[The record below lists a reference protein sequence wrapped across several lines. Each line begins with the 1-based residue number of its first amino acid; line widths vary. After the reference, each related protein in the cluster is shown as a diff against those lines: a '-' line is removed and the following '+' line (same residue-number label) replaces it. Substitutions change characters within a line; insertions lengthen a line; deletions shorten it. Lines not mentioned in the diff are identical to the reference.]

1 MSERPLRILHCF
13 RSPVGGIFRH
23 VRDLGEAHANAGH
36 QVGILCDSTTGG
48 THEDALFEEVRP
60 HLALGI
66 IRVPIH
72 RSIGASDAAAL
83 WRGYKEIRSLQPD
96 VLHGHGA
103 KGGVLA
109 RIVGSALRV
118 NKYRVARLYSPHGGS
133 LHFERRSLAGSLI
146 LRVERLQE
154 RLTDAL
160 VFVCEYERR
169 TYGARVGLPLA
180 RNELIYNGI
189 DDAEFEPVET
199 GPGAV
204 DFLYIGMMRDL
215 KGPDLFIEGFAAA
228 EEIAGRRLSALMVGD
243 GPQQRQYEEMTLRMG
258 LADRVRLLPAM
269 RAREA
274 FALARKVV
282 IPSRAE
288 SMPYILLEALAAGK
302 PVIATR
308 VGGIPEVLG
317 ADSEALVPPGDAGA
331 LARLMADAI
340 GDAGWAARTM
350 PDAERFK
357 SRFAASV
364 MTRHVMQLY
373 RDLTE
378 ESLVPQGR
386 LRTT

>member
-23 VRDLGEAHANAGH
+23 VRDLAEAHANAGH

-189 DDAEFEPVET
+189 DDAEFESVET

>member
-23 VRDLGEAHANAGH
+23 VRDLAEAHANAGH
-36 QVGILCDSTTGG
+36 RVGILCDSTTGG
-48 THEDALFEEVRP
+48 AHEDALFEEVRP

-340 GDAGWAARTM
+340 RDAGWAARTM

>member
-23 VRDLGEAHANAGH
+23 VRDLAEAHANAGH

-48 THEDALFEEVRP
+48 AHEDALFEEVRP

-169 TYGARVGLPLA
+169 TYGARVGHPLA
-180 RNELIYNGI
+180 RSELIYNGI

-258 LADRVRLLPAM
+258 LADRIRLLPAM

-274 FALARKVV
+274 FALARMVV

-317 ADSEALVPPGDAGA
+317 SDSEALAQPGDAGA

-340 GDAGWAARTM
+340 LDAGWAARTV
-350 PDAERFK
+350 PDADRFK

>member
-23 VRDLGEAHANAGH
+23 VRDLAEAHANAGH

-378 ESLVPQGR
+378 EALVPQGR

>member
-23 VRDLGEAHANAGH
+23 VRDLAEAHANAGH

-180 RNELIYNGI
+180 RDELIYNGI

>member
-23 VRDLGEAHANAGH
+23 VRDLAEAHANAGH

>member
-23 VRDLGEAHANAGH
+23 VRDLAEAHANAGH

-189 DDAEFEPVET
+189 DDAEFEPFET

>member
-23 VRDLGEAHANAGH
+23 VRDLAEAHANAGH

-48 THEDALFEEVRP
+48 AHEDALFEEVRP

-340 GDAGWAARTM
+340 LDGGWAARTM

>member
-23 VRDLGEAHANAGH
+23 VRDLAEAHANAGH

-48 THEDALFEEVRP
+48 AHEDALFEEVRP

-317 ADSEALVPPGDAGA
+317 ADSEALVQPGDAGA

-340 GDAGWAARTM
+340 LDGGWAARTM

>member
-23 VRDLGEAHANAGH
+23 VRDLAEAHANAGH

-204 DFLYIGMMRDL
+204 DFLYIGMMRAL

>member
-23 VRDLGEAHANAGH
+23 VRDLAEAHANAGH

-269 RAREA
+269 RPREA

>member
-23 VRDLGEAHANAGH
+23 VRDLAEAHANAGH

-72 RSIGASDAAAL
+72 RSIGPSDAAAL

>member
-1 MSERPLRILHCF
+1 MSERPLRIIHCF

-23 VRDLGEAHANAGH
+23 VRDLAEAHAKAGH

-48 THEDALFEEVRP
+48 AHEDALFEEVRP
-60 HLALGI
+60 HLDLGI
-66 IRVPIH
+66 VRVPIH
-72 RSIGASDAAAL
+72 RSVGASDAAAL
-83 WRGYKEIRSLQPD
+83 WRSYKEIRSLQPD

-109 RIVGSALRV
+109 RIAGSALRV

-133 LHFERRSLAGSLI
+133 LHYDLRSLAGSFI
-146 LRVERLQE
+146 LRIERLQE

-160 VFVCEYERR
+160 VFVCEYERG
-169 TYGARVGLPLA
+169 TYCAKVGQPIARS
-180 RNELIYNGI
+180 ELIYNGI
-189 DDAEFEPVET
+189 EDAEFERVEAD
-199 GPGAV
+199 PGAA

-215 KGPDLFIEGFAAA
+215 KGPDFFIEGFAAA

-258 LADRVRLLPAM
+258 LGDRVRLLPAM
-269 RAREA
+269 RARKA
-274 FALARKVV
+274 FALAHVVV

-288 SMPYILLEALAAGK
+288 SMPYIVLEALAAGK

-317 ADSEALVPPGDAGA
+317 AASEALVRPDDAEA
-331 LARLMADAI
+331 LARLMAEAI
-340 GDAGWAARTM
+340 ADDGWAARTM
-350 PDAERFK
+350 PDAEGFK

-373 RDLTE
+373 RELTA
-378 ESLVPQGR
+378 ESLVPHGR

>member
-23 VRDLGEAHANAGH
+23 VRDLAEAHADAGH

-48 THEDALFEEVRP
+48 AHEDALFEEVRP

-169 TYGARVGLPLA
+169 TYGARVGPPLA
-180 RNELIYNGI
+180 RSELIYNGI

-258 LADRVRLLPAM
+258 LADRIRLLPAM

-317 ADSEALVPPGDAGA
+317 SDSEALVQPGDAGA

-340 GDAGWAARTM
+340 LDAGWAARTM
-350 PDAERFK
+350 PDADRFK

>member
-1 MSERPLRILHCF
+1 
-13 RSPVGGIFRH
+13 
-23 VRDLGEAHANAGH
+23 
-36 QVGILCDSTTGG
+36 
-48 THEDALFEEVRP
+48 
-60 HLALGI
+60 
-66 IRVPIH
+66 
-72 RSIGASDAAAL
+72 
-83 WRGYKEIRSLQPD
+83 
-96 VLHGHGA
+96 LHGHGA

-204 DFLYIGMMRDL
+204 DF
-215 KGPDLFIEGFAAA
+215 LFIEGFAAA

-340 GDAGWAARTM
+340 RDAGWAARTM

>member
-23 VRDLGEAHANAGH
+23 VRDLAEAHANAGH

-48 THEDALFEEVRP
+48 AHEDALFEEVRP

-133 LHFERRSLAGSLI
+133 LHFERRSLAGSLV
-146 LRVERLQE
+146 LRLERLQE

-169 TYGARVGLPLA
+169 TYGVRVGPPLA

-228 EEIAGRRLSALMVGD
+228 EDIAGRRLSALMVGD
-243 GPQQRQYEEMTLRMG
+243 GPQQRQYEERTLRMG

-269 RAREA
+269 KAREA
-274 FALARKVV
+274 FALARNVV

-317 ADSEALVPPGDAGA
+317 ADSEALVQPGDAGA
-331 LARLMADAI
+331 LARLMADVI
-340 GDAGWAARTM
+340 LDAAWAARTM

>member
-13 RSPVGGIFRH
+13 RSPIGGIFRH
-23 VRDLGEAHANAGH
+23 VRDLAEAHANAGH